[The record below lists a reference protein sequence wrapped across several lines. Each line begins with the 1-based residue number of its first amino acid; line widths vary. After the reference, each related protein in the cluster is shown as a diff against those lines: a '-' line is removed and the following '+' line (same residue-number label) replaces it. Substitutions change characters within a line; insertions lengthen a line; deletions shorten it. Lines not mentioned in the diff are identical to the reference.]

1 MMQFCSSAF
10 DGTFA
15 DGNVVDRADMD
26 SVGFVHFRVFRIF
39 ILYSHQRI
47 MFLLFLYFV
56 CEVSRRCPSLPFL
69 HPGGDS
75 F

>member
-47 MFLLFLYFV
+47 MFLLFLYLNVAENFT
-56 CEVSRRCPSLPFL
+56 SRWIYKL
-69 HPGGDS
+69 
-75 F
+75 